1 MAERRKATGAICRS
15 LRSGSKAGA
24 SAHRT
29 WCSSCRCPSR
39 SRRAASS
46 TISTSSSRRTSL
58 KTAGFRRRKYVPP
71 SGRSCI
77 TSSRSSASRNRSG
90 SGASRPVSSSRRRR
104 SALMKRRK
112 PARCP
117 AIFWSA
123 TRRASRRR
131 FCGPDRGSSS
141 RPAQTSCSRC
151 TTPRTAMRGTIAHGS
166 ALSSP
171 NNLRQSAS

>member
-1 MAERRKATGAICRS
+1 MVCRSSLRQVLQRHGPERVGDRHDREMGRWRSAGRRSGAICRS
-15 LRSGSKAGA
+15 PRSGSKAGA

-58 KTAGFRRRKYVPP
+58 KTAGFRRRKCVRP

-90 SGASRPVSSSRRRR
+90 FAASRPASSSRRRR
-104 SALMKRRK
+104 SARMKRRK

-131 FCGPDRGSSS
+131 F
-141 RPAQTSCSRC
+141 
-151 TTPRTAMRGTIAHGS
+151 
-166 ALSSP
+166 SSP
-171 NNLRQSAS
+171 GRES